1 MKQRISSSLHTG
13 LITATPFAVVAP
25 EANDLGIEVRCV
37 GETIVDPMDA
47 AGRAVTHSGDIE
59 ELRGSAFAGMYDDG
73 DKKGTYGK
81 FIHAMRATIRSEL
94 LPQAG
99 AKE

>member
-25 EANDLGIEVRCV
+25 EANDIGIEGRYV
-37 GETIVDPMDA
+37 GETIVDLLNA
-47 AGRAVTHSGDIE
+47 AGRAVTRSGDIE

-73 DKKGTYGK
+73 AKKGTRGV
-81 FIHAMRATIRSEL
+81 FINGIPIFVAMHAAIRPDL
-94 LPQAG
+94 
-99 AKE
+99 